1 MIIFPRSFTS
11 KALLLL
17 EKDDLKL
24 SNVHAK
30 PFSRIRLLAS
40 LWTGAHQASL
50 SLGFSQQEYW
60 SGLPCPPPGDLPD
73 PGIESASPLAPAWQ
87 ADSLLLSHRVNP
99 VTHCSVAHLFLTLC
113 DPMDCSMPDLP
124 VHHQLP
130 EFTQTQVH

>member
-30 PFSRIRLLAS
+30 PFSLIRLLAS

-87 ADSLLLSHRVNP
+87 ADSLLLSHLGSP
-99 VTHCSVAHLFLTLC
+99 FIALSLLFISAIELSTFDLFLFNVSTSL
-113 DPMDCSMPDLP
+113 L
-124 VHHQLP
+124 Q
-130 EFTQTQVH
+130 